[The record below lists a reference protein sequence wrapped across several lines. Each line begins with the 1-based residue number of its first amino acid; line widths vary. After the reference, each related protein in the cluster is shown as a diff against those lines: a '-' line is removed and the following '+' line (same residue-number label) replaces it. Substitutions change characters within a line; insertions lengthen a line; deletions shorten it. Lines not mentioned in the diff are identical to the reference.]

1 MERIEYTLDD
11 EQRLI
16 ALGKALS
23 SENKLQII
31 RLLKKQ
37 TLSINDIAKQT
48 NSPVSS
54 TALNIKALEEANIVK
69 TNLIKANRGTVK
81 MCSLNMEGVGITFD
95 SSTKNMQYDVI
106 DMPIGN
112 FVDYKAMPTCG
123 IVNEDGE
130 IDEEDEPRCFYSP
143 LRTTAK
149 LIWLGDGY
157 LEYRFPNH
165 IIQNKKVKSIELS
178 AELCS
183 EAKDYELDYP
193 SDITLWI
200 NKIDAGTWECPSDYG
215 GRRGKLNPTWWP
227 DKNTQY
233 GKLKVWLIN
242 EDGTF
247 LDGNKVSD
255 KTVFDYSLKE
265 NNYIE
270 VRIGIKEDAKHHG
283 GINIFGDKFG
293 DYEQNIQ
300 MKFIYV

>member
-81 MCSLNMEGVGITFD
+81 MCSLNLEGVGITFD

-165 IIQNKKVKSIELS
+165 IIQNKKVKSIEIS

>member
-165 IIQNKKVKSIELS
+165 IIQNKKVKSIEIS

-193 SDITLWI
+193 SDITLWV

>member
-11 EQRLI
+11 EQRII

-23 SENKLQII
+23 SENKIQII
-31 RLLKKQ
+31 KLLKNQ

-54 TALNIKALEEANIVK
+54 TALNIKSLEDANIV
-69 TNLIKANRGTVK
+69 TTHLIKANRGTVK
-81 MCSLNMEGVGITFD
+81 MCSLNMESVNIIFEDTLKDTQFD
-95 SSTKNMQYDVI
+95 II

-149 LIWLGDGY
+149 LIWTGDGY

-165 IIQNKKVKSIELS
+165 IIQNKEVKAIEIS

-183 EAKDYELDYP
+183 EAKDYDMDYP
-193 SDITLWI
+193 SDITLWV

-242 EDGTF
+242 KEGTF
-247 LDGNKVSD
+247 LDGIKVSD
-255 KTVFDYSLKE
+255 VTVNEYLLKD
-265 NNYIE
+265 NNFIE
-270 VRIGIKEDAKHHG
+270 VRIGIKDEAKHHG
-283 GINIFGDKFG
+283 GINLFGDKFG

-300 MKFIYV
+300 MKFIYE